1 MDKTVETATDIV
13 NIGEE
18 DEAQSHINRK
28 DDKNVRFRSASDSLM
43 ETSSK
48 FSQVAAIDELA
59 SSLHIPIH
67 IIRDIN
73 DITDEDKDTQRKKR
87 GSKGWYDM
95 ETGEVYLVLPNAENI
110 ADAQA
115 TVLHEVVAHKGL
127 RGLLGEKFDDMMD
140 SVYRNLPED
149 VRRKVTRA
157 GLSRYGGDFR
167 IATEEYLAS
176 VAENGVSEPSI
187 WQKIKSAIRGFFR
200 SLGIDLR
207 MRDEDIAYMLWKS
220 KNRLE
225 KVIHLLRSFIKWPKM
240 EICVIH
246 CCSVIPWCMAGQYLI
261 LHRKTEEQ

>member
-1 MDKTVETATDIV
+1 
-13 NIGEE
+13 
-18 DEAQSHINRK
+18 
-28 DDKNVRFRSASDSLM
+28 M

>member
-1 MDKTVETATDIV
+1 
-13 NIGEE
+13 
-18 DEAQSHINRK
+18 
-28 DDKNVRFRSASDSLM
+28 
-43 ETSSK
+43 
-48 FSQVAAIDELA
+48 
-59 SSLHIPIH
+59 
-67 IIRDIN
+67 
-73 DITDEDKDTQRKKR
+73 
-87 GSKGWYDM
+87 
-95 ETGEVYLVLPNAENI
+95 
-110 ADAQA
+110 
-115 TVLHEVVAHKGL
+115 
-127 RGLLGEKFDDMMD
+127 MD

-225 KVIHLLRSFIKWPKM
+225 KGDSLVTIIHKVAKDGNMRDTLLFRDPLVSSGTMLATSAEERRSMVRAIR
-240 EICVIH
+240 
-246 CCSVIPWCMAGQYLI
+246 SVIEGLKSASPSSRKFYQRFREGYQDRMIA
-261 LHRKTEEQ
+261 LHEFQKEVEKAVSYTHLTLPTKLEV